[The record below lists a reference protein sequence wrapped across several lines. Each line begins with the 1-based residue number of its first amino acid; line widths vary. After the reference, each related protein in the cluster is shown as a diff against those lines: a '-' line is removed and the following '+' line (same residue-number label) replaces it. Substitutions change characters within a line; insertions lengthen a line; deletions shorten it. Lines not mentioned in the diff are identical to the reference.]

1 MSRAPAT
8 VAEAWQDYADDV
20 FPIDVDEKT
29 VTPVRRAYMHALL
42 TAARMVEAGAAE
54 QAEIEA
60 GMKASVEKA
69 RKSKN
74 KLDAAGNPF
83 GAAGTVQ

>member
-20 FPIDVDEKT
+20 FPIDVDEKA

-42 TAARMVEAGAAE
+42 TAARMVEAGAKPAAIRAE
-54 QAEIEA
+54 CIGYATTIGRQ
-60 GMKASVEKA
+60 VERA
-69 RKSKN
+69 R
-74 KLDAAGNPF
+74 
-83 GAAGTVQ
+83 